1 MNEDMPRM
9 CQQMTPIEDNIRYT
23 NAPSQNAIDEAYQR
37 GYMQGYMQSIDDL
50 KPHIDKLGSQH
61 KSQAY
66 DVIFCT
72 LDRLLCRMINN
83 INHHH
88 RDE

>member
-1 MNEDMPRM
+1 MPDQIMQPVEED
-9 CQQMTPIEDNIRYT
+9 IRYQ
-23 NAPSQNAIDEAYQR
+23 NAPSQNAIDEAYKK
-37 GYMQGYMQSIDDL
+37 GYMQAIDDL

-88 RDE
+88 GDE